1 MEQLLRA
8 RRRVGVQGV
17 DRLPPARGLL
27 GKHEV
32 QVVPYGTD
40 ASTLALAGIPAVVF
54 GPGDIAR
61 AHTCDEWVPVE
72 EVAQASERFT
82 NGVAGNIEVI
92 TAQSSLLRARD
103 TEIDARFTLAAAR
116 VALARAAGIAR
127 QLY

>member
-1 MEQLLRA
+1 ERLR
-8 RRRVGVQGV
+8 
-17 DRLPPARGLL
+17 
-27 GKHEV
+27 
-32 QVVPYGTD
+32 
-40 ASTLALAGIPAVVF
+40 LA
-54 GPGDIAR
+54 
-61 AHTCDEWVPVE
+61 EE

-127 QLY
+127 QLHCARDPCAPPPNALPQPPRPGSPPPTRPRPARPP